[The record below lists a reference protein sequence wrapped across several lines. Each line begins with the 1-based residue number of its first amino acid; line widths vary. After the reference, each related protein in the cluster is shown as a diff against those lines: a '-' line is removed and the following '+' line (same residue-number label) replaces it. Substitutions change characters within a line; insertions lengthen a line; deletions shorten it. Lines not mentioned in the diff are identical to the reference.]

1 MKKLFLILVLCLV
14 WGGTV
19 YSNNCTEKDEKYAKE
34 DSELYGD
41 KRTYNAQEAY
51 KAGQNII
58 NIFQAKDLNKL
69 ISMFDGELKKGPP
82 LSYFQNKT
90 FDEAFN
96 PSFQKLI
103 ISSKPR
109 CSLSDSNKG
118 FDLGN
123 TLLWYDKS
131 RSNEWV
137 IREINYIVTK

>member
-1 MKKLFLILVLCLV
+1 MKKLFLILVLCLM
-14 WGGTV
+14 WSSTV

-41 KRTYNAQEAY
+41 KRTYNAEEAY

-69 ISMFDGELKKGPP
+69 ILMFDGELKKGPP

-103 ISSKPR
+103 IRSKPR

-131 RSNEWV
+131 KSNEWV
-137 IREINYIVTK
+137 IREINYIVNK